1 VTKTSIDTSA
11 ATYQEFRAAML
22 EKVEDLR
29 EQLKIPVAGGGDKY
43 VERHHSRGKLTVRER
58 IELLLDQDTPFLELC
73 ALAGWHSPDHT
84 AGGSLVFGI
93 GVVEGTEVL
102 IVATDPTVK
111 AGAMNPWSL
120 KKSFRAAELGEWIG
134 LPTVSLVESAG
145 ADLPNQKD
153 LFVPGGRS
161 FRDLTRSSAQ
171 KMPIISVVFGNAT
184 AGGAY
189 MTAMTDYSI
198 FVKGNAKVFLAG
210 PPLVKMATGEVSDDE
225 TLGGAE
231 MHARKSGLADFLA
244 EDEVDAIRLARQ
256 CVRRLNWRKHG
267 QGPRTPDFTEPLFD
281 AEELLGIVPNDIKI
295 PFDPREVIKRIVDGS
310 EFDEFKPLYGTSL
323 VTGFAELHGYPI
335 GILANAQ
342 GVLFSEEAQ
351 KAAQFIQLAN
361 QVDTPLLF
369 LQNTTGFMVGA
380 EYEQKGIIK
389 HGAQMINAVANS
401 SVPHLTINMAASY
414 GAGAYAMSGR
424 GYDPVFMFGWAGSR
438 TAVMGSEQLAGV
450 MDIVTREGA
459 AKRGTEVNEEELQAI
474 KDFAVAVAEE
484 QGTAY
489 FMSGMMY
496 DDGVIDP
503 RDTRAILGICLS
515 VIANKPIEGAKGYG
529 VFRL

>member
-1 VTKTSIDTSA
+1 MNAEYRD
-11 ATYQEFRAAML
+11 AML
-22 EKVEDLR
+22 AKIADLA
-29 EQLKIPVAGGGDKY
+29 EQLKVPVAGGGEKY
-43 VERHHSRGKLTVRER
+43 VTRHHERGKLTARER
-58 IELLLDQDTPFLELC
+58 IELLVDPDTPFLELC
-73 ALAGWHSPDHT
+73 ALAGWHSPEHT
-84 AGGSLVFGI
+84 AGGSLVMGI
-93 GVVEGTEVL
+93 GVVEGTECL
-102 IVATDPTVK
+102 ISATDPTVK

-120 KKSFRAAELGEWIG
+120 KKGFRASEIGQWTG
-134 LPTVSLVESAG
+134 LPSIALVESAG

-153 LFVPGGRS
+153 IFVPGGRA
-161 FRDLTRSSAQ
+161 FRDLTRSSAAKQ
-171 KMPIISVVFGNAT
+171 PTISVVFGNST

-189 MTAMTDYSI
+189 MPAMADYSI

-231 MHARKSGLADFLA
+231 MHARVSGLADYLA
-244 EDEVDAIRLARQ
+244 EDERDAIRLARQ

-267 QGPRTPDFTEPLFD
+267 QGPRTPDFAEPLLD
-281 AEELLGIVPNDIKI
+281 ADDLLGIVPNDIKI
-295 PFDPREVIKRIVDGS
+295 PFDPREVIKRIVDAS
-310 EFDEFKPLYGTSL
+310 AFDEFKPLYGTSL

-335 GILANAQ
+335 GIVANAR
-342 GVLFSEEAQ
+342 GVLFSAEAQ

-424 GYDPVFMFGWAGSR
+424 AYEPAFLFGWAGSR

-450 MDIVTREGA
+450 MDIVMRESA
-459 AKRGTEVNEEELQAI
+459 AKGGTEVDEAELQGI
-474 KDFAVAVAEE
+474 KDVVTALAEE

-515 VIANKPIEGAKGYG
+515 VLANRPIVGAKGYG